1 MKNRKKTSFTLDIET
16 MQGLSHL
23 AKINKRSMANMID
36 ILVSE
41 KLNERE
47 NEFFKHMN
55 KKEKNTRK

>member
-1 MKNRKKTSFTLDIET
+1 

-41 KLNERE
+41 KLKERE
-47 NEFFKHMN
+47 NEFFNHMN

>member
-1 MKNRKKTSFTLDIET
+1 MKNRKKTSFTLDTET

-23 AKINKRSMANMID
+23 AKINKRSMANMIE

-41 KLNERE
+41 KLKERE
-47 NEFFKHMN
+47 NEFFNHMN

>member
-36 ILVSE
+36 ILVSD
-41 KLNERE
+41 KLKERE
-47 NEFFKHMN
+47 NEFFNHMN

>member
-23 AKINKRSMANMID
+23 AKINKRSMANMIE

>member
-47 NEFFKHMN
+47 NEFFNHMN

>member
-41 KLNERE
+41 KLKERE
-47 NEFFKHMN
+47 NEFFNHMN